1 MRLYLCELSWLDFC
15 IFKFNIRHVRHF
27 GSWRLYNIVYIIVF
41 DFNNLF
47 DIYCSQSFSTCFWVR
62 VKLSYLLITNET
74 LFSMNFELA
83 SISDLEIWRVSYLD
97 GLPSCIC
104 VIFNE
109 ESDYMLRKIQKRIK
123 TFMVNKEDITET
135 LEILRHHS
143 TLRLCTLDYLTLVS
157 LKLILLLF

>member
-1 MRLYLCELSWLDFC
+1 
-15 IFKFNIRHVRHF
+15 
-27 GSWRLYNIVYIIVF
+27 
-41 DFNNLF
+41 
-47 DIYCSQSFSTCFWVR
+47 
-62 VKLSYLLITNET
+62 
-74 LFSMNFELA
+74 MNFELA

-109 ESDYMLRKIQKRIK
+109 ESDYMLRKIQKRVE

-135 LEILRHHS
+135 LELRYHS
-143 TLRLCTLDYLTLVS
+143 TLRLRTLDYLTLVS